1 MVDSLRFHEICVGYY
16 EDDVEVVVFAGAG
29 GDYQSRFHEVC
40 VWSDDGAK
48 AVVVLVAGAVGG
60 CC

>member
-1 MVDSLRFHEICVGYY
+1 MRAAVINLDSTML
-16 EDDVEVVVFAGAG
+16 
-29 GDYQSRFHEVC
+29 HEVC

-60 CC
+60 CCRSEIP